1 MFLPAAGNIFGC
13 DESGEKVMSN
23 WQPAPDAL
31 NEVVSLL
38 QASSVPD
45 NAVQQQFYQRLNQY
59 SVQPEFHLYLLHV
72 FAHHPDISVRQV
84 AGLLLK
90 KSIKNMYHNLGA
102 DMQTHMRTSILSLLA
117 DPHPKIRST
126 AGLLLTT
133 VVHVLVTFDQCPEM
147 LPGLVQ
153 YLKDSA
159 NENGVEGAFGALTK
173 ICEDHADKLND
184 QRLASRPLDTLVP
197 IFLQYFNHPHPEFRR
212 DALNCINQLIL
223 IMPAA
228 LDLNIDAFL
237 QGISHL
243 TQDNSSAVRKLVCQ
257 SIVVLLEVR
266 LQVLMPHFTPI
277 VQFILHATNDA
288 DETVAVEACEFWSAI
303 CDLPP
308 EMFDDVKP
316 LLSQVLPHLI
326 PLLLSRMVYSQE
338 TIAQFE
344 LEEEEQNESVPD
356 RPEDIKP
363 IFHKSKHSHE
373 GGDDDDDDDDD
384 DDGYTADDDVEQ
396 WSLRKSAAAG
406 LDTLSHAFGVD
417 ILPILLPLL
426 QERLSNTGHWC
437 VRESGI
443 LALGAIA
450 EGCMEGVVPHLPQ
463 LFPYLL
469 TLMEDPAPYIRSI
482 TCWTL
487 GRYANWVVSLNDHEH
502 YLKPLMEGMLR
513 RVLDHNKKVQTAAC
527 SAFCTLEEEA
537 AEDLIPYLA
546 PILHNLMFA
555 FGRYQARNLLIL
567 YDAIGTLADSVG
579 DALNHPELIAVFM
592 PPLIAKWNA
601 IADDNPELFPL
612 LECLTS
618 IASALHAGFQEY
630 ARPVLDRCIRLIEN
644 GLLSSALATQ
654 NPHEIEATDPE
665 FIVCA
670 LDLVSGIAEGLG
682 VSMAGLIAP
691 TNILNLVMECIRFP
705 KPNVRQSALAVMGE
719 FAKNCFDL
727 VAPHVADIVP
737 HLLRNIE
744 PDYPSVCNNA
754 SWAFGEIS
762 VKVGADMARFAPD
775 AMDKLVSVLSCQDPR
790 PTRSLQ
796 ENCAITIGRMAYVC
810 PQALAPLLPQFASVW
825 FKALRALQD
834 GEDREVAF
842 TGLVQLVQLN
852 PSGIVQDF
860 MQMCVAFASLEDR
873 KDGYQISE
881 RLHGLLQQ
889 IVQGFKNSLGDN
901 WAAYYD
907 SFPQPLRDIISS
919 RYHV

>member
-1 MFLPAAGNIFGC
+1 
-13 DESGEKVMSN
+13 MSN

-31 NEVVSLL
+31 NEVVALL
-38 QASSVPD
+38 QASVVPD
-45 NAVQQQFYQRLNQY
+45 NAVQQQSYQRLNQY

-72 FAHHPDISVRQV
+72 FAHHPDINTREV

-90 KSIKNMYHNLGA
+90 KSIKNMYHTLA
-102 DMQTHMRTSILSLLA
+102 PEMQTHMRTSILSLLA
-117 DPHPKIRST
+117 DPQPKIRKT

-133 VVHVLVTFDQCPEM
+133 VVQVLVTFEQCPEM
-147 LPGLVQ
+147 IPGLVH
-153 YLKDSA
+153 YLQDAA

-184 QRLASRPLDTLVP
+184 QRLATRPLDTLIP
-197 IFLQYFNHPHPEFRR
+197 IFLQYFNHPRPEFRR

-223 IMPAA
+223 IMPTA
-228 LDLNIDAFL
+228 LDVNMDAFL

-243 TQDNSSAVRKLVCQ
+243 TQDTASPVRKLVCQ
-257 SIVVLLEVR
+257 SIVILLEVR
-266 LQVLMPHFTPI
+266 MQVLLPHFTPI
-277 VQFILHATNDA
+277 VQFILHASNDA
-288 DETVAVEACEFWSAI
+288 DEAVALEACEFWSSI

-308 EMFDDVKP
+308 ELFDDVKP
-316 LLSQVLPHLI
+316 LLTQVLPHLI
-326 PLLLSRMVYSQE
+326 PLLLSRMVYSQDS
-338 TIAQFE
+338 IAQFE
-344 LEEEEQNESVPD
+344 LEEEEQNENVPD

-363 IFHKSKHSHE
+363 IFHKSKHAAT
-373 GGDDDDDDDDD
+373 GNGGGGVDDDGDDEDDDDD
-384 DDGYTADDDVEQ
+384 DDGDDDDDVEQ

-406 LDTLSHAFGVD
+406 LDTLSHAFGVE

-426 QERLSNTGHWC
+426 QERLSSTDHWR

-450 EGCMEGVVPHLPQ
+450 EGCMEGIVPHLPQ

-487 GRYANWVVSLNDHEH
+487 GRYANWAVSLNDHEH
-502 YLKPLMEGMLR
+502 VLKPLMEGMLR
-513 RVLDHNKKVQTAAC
+513 RVLDPNKKVQTAAC

-537 AEDLIPYLA
+537 ADDLIPYLG
-546 PILHNLMFA
+546 PILHNLMYA

-601 IADDNPELFPL
+601 IPDDNAELFPL

-618 IASALHAGFQEY
+618 IASALGPGFQEF
-630 ARPVLDRCIRLIEN
+630 ARPVLDRCIRLIEH
-644 GLLSSALATQ
+644 GLLSSALASQ
-654 NPHEIEATDPE
+654 APHDIEATDPE

-691 TNILNLVMECIRFP
+691 TNVLNLVMECIRFP
-705 KPNVRQSALAVMGE
+705 MANVRQSALAVMGE
-719 FAKNCFDL
+719 LAKNCFDL
-727 VAPHVADIVP
+727 VQPHVGDIVP
-737 HLLRNIE
+737 PLLRNID

-762 VKVGADMARFAPD
+762 VKVGAGMSLFAPD
-775 AMDKLVSVLSCQDPR
+775 AIDKLVAVLGCQDPR

-810 PQALAPLLPQFASVW
+810 PQALAPHLPQFASLW

-881 RLHGLLQQ
+881 GLHDMLQQ
-889 IVQGFKNSLGDN
+889 IVQGFKRSLGDN
-901 WAAYYD
+901 WPAYYE
-907 SFPQPLRDIISS
+907 SFPAPLRDIITV